1 MPLSH
6 DDPFPLEAIRD
17 LLGVVRAIYAAAK
30 QSGASRTELV
40 KIAKVGKDL
49 ADALDLAVSTRDGT
63 MGRRAAW
70 ERAEQATRRVG
81 DLVDALTP
89 AEPLVLAAR
98 GRVTGVRA
106 VGRKRRDE
114 R

>member
-6 DDPFPLEAIRD
+6 DDPFPHEAVRD

-30 QSGASRTELV
+30 HSGASKVELV
-40 KIAKVGKDL
+40 RIARVGKDL
-49 ADALDLAVSTRDGT
+49 ADALDLAVSTRQGT

-70 ERAEQATRRVG
+70 ERAEQATRKVG
-81 DLVDALTP
+81 DLVDSLTP
-89 AEPLVLAAR
+89 AEPLVMAAR
-98 GRVTGVRA
+98 GRVTGMAA

>member
-6 DDPFPLEAIRD
+6 DEAFPLEAVRD

-30 QSGASRTELV
+30 QSGASRNELM
-40 KIAKVGKDL
+40 KIAKVGKEL
-49 ADALDLAVSTRDGT
+49 ADSIELAQSTRPGT

-70 ERAEQATRRVG
+70 ERAEQATRKVG

-98 GRVTGVRA
+98 GRVTGLGA
-106 VGRKRRDE
+106 AGRKRRME